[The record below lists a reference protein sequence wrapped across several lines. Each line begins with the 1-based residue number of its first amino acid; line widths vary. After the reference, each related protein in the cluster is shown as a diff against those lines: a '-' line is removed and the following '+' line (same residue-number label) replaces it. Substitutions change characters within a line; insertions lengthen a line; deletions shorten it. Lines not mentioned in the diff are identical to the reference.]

1 MGNDYEARLQRLELL
16 FLGLHGDKA
25 GSDQKEHQ
33 RSGVSGGEDTRLKV
47 GDWLQARREPGQSI
61 AAAVVA
67 RETYTAESVFAWDAD
82 EDLTADTDHL
92 RQVAANCQ
100 ALASEVRLRILRG
113 LVQGPKSTSELL
125 AMTGIDRGQLY
136 HHLRDLFVQGFVE
149 QPERGRYAATMRGEI
164 VLLVAWHLPLLG
176 PEPREAAEPEFDD

>member
-1 MGNDYEARLQRLELL
+1 MSLTAHQRL
-16 FLGLHGDKA
+16 FLGLHGAKA
-25 GSDQKEHQ
+25 ASDQKENQ
-33 RSGVSGGEDTRLKV
+33 QSGVSGGKDTGLNV
-47 GDWLQARREPGQSI
+47 GHWLHAQRKPGQSI
-61 AAAVVA
+61 VGVGVA
-67 RETYTAESVFAWDAD
+67 RETYIAESVLAWDAEEELPWD
-82 EDLTADTDHL
+82 PDHL
-92 RQVAANCQ
+92 RQVADDCQ
-100 ALASEVRLRILRG
+100 ALASEARLGILRG

-176 PEPREAAEPEFDD
+176 PEPKGVSEPEFDV